1 MDYAYQGKHLPTKL
15 AAMATSSNS
24 LMTQEQPWLADSAA
38 TDHVTSKLNHLNFPK
53 PYTGQ
58 KHLTMGNG
66 QNLPIT
72 HIGNSL
78 IPSTTSTFQLRNVL
92 RVLSIASNLALIH
105 KICHDNNY
113 WCCFDENTLSIQALA
128 VGKVLYKGRSE
139 GGVYPIYPHK
149 ATLLFFL
156 INCAI
161 LSSFLLLAGLC
172 GTTSLAI
179 LMLKLLDFCCKIMV
193 CLVIIVLMLSIL
205 VFIVFMVKCIDYHFL
220 VQDL

>member
-128 VGKVLYKGRSE
+128 MGKVLYKGRS
-139 GGVYPIYPHK
+139 
-149 ATLLFFL
+149 
-156 INCAI
+156 
-161 LSSFLLLAGLC
+161 
-172 GTTSLAI
+172 
-179 LMLKLLDFCCKIMV
+179 
-193 CLVIIVLMLSIL
+193 
-205 VFIVFMVKCIDYHFL
+205 
-220 VQDL
+220 